1 MITNSSLIK
10 APPRDQNDTR
20 NLLIVTLPT
29 LLGILGLL
37 GFVFLEMMVSK
48 SILSTC
54 ENFWMQVLHNASAGG
69 LILGGYMPHFEK
81 FKI

>member
-10 APPRDQNDTR
+10 APPRDRNDTR

-37 GFVFLEMMVSK
+37 GFVCLEMMVSK
-48 SILSTC
+48 SVLNTC
-54 ENFWMQVLHNASAGG
+54 ENFWMQAFHSASAGG
-69 LILGGYMPHFEK
+69 LISGGCMPR
-81 FKI
+81 

>member
-10 APPRDQNDTR
+10 APPRDRNDTR

-37 GFVFLEMMVSK
+37 GFIFLEVTVSK
-48 SILSTC
+48 SFLNNC
-54 ENFWMQVLHNASAGG
+54 GNFWIQVIQGTSAGS
-69 LILGGYMPHFEK
+69 LIPGGCIPR
-81 FKI
+81 